1 MMSLVV
7 MQLPVACRLDA
18 VNIGWTNMTRGAV
31 LYLVI
36 CLPNDLTKLNL
47 SGCRTS
53 LLDEGSR
60 HFVCPHF
67 TNILATSNTVIRT
80 LTLNQGVRQINH
92 CSYTKVDIQSMLSS
106 TSICIT
112 GILQF
117 DCYIFILNR

>member
-7 MQLPVACRLDA
+7 IQLPVACRLDA

-67 TNILATSNTVIRT
+67 TNIHATSNTVIRT
-80 LTLNQGVRQINH
+80 LTLNLGVKQ
-92 CSYTKVDIQSMLSS
+92 IQSFLR
-106 TSICIT
+106 
-112 GILQF
+112 
-117 DCYIFILNR
+117 Y